1 MSITC
6 PDAGSRAS
14 SAPAPPGSSMAV
26 ATVTAP
32 STPMEVCGRTGM
44 NVRVPIVPPSRGALT
59 RVVLGTDRPEASP
72 SPISFPAASRSA
84 WTLPASSW
92 FPASSWCD
100 SAPVSP
106 KSLARATTTGM
117 PLSTQ
122 LTSTPLMTSRTR
134 PVGSRLPVAEPA
146 VPANRSRIG
155 AAVPGTPAIA
165 VSPAYR
171 GTPAGVA
178 NVAVTT
184 VCEFTMWMRVVV
196 DSSPAPISPRSTAN
210 GPTPARMFPQF
221 CRSVIVGSST
231 PSCRN
236 R

>member
-1 MSITC
+1 M
-6 PDAGSRAS
+6 
-14 SAPAPPGSSMAV
+14 

-32 STPMEVCGRTGM
+32 STPIEVCGRTGM

-59 RVVLGTDRPEASP
+59 RVVLGTERPATSP
-72 SPISFPAASRSA
+72 RPISFPAASRSA
-84 WTLPASSW
+84 WTWPATSS
-92 FPASSWCD
+92 FRARSCAD

-122 LTSTPLMTSRTR
+122 VTSTPSMTSRTL

-146 VPANRSRIG
+146 VPANRSRTG
-155 AAVPGTPAIA
+155 EAVPGTPAMA

-171 GTPAGVA
+171 AMPPGVA

-184 VCEFTMWMRVVV
+184 APELTMWIRAVV
-196 DSSPAPISPRSTAN
+196 SRPPAPIRPRSTAN

-231 PSCRN
+231 PSWRN